1 MRRADTRS
9 RSKRPANTLSSA
21 RNTPAAGDES
31 VEEEAAGTSSTG
43 KLQGQANA
51 HESRGGKLAN
61 QL

>member
-9 RSKRPANTLSSA
+9 RSKRPTLSSA